1 MSLRERL
8 RSAETGWLRR
18 VSAKER
24 HRPLRAVMLI
34 ATRLADGWGLGLLI
48 PLALVLGGRDRG
60 VTAIGLGTASALSV
74 AIVVQSIKWTV
85 RRRRP
90 MGLTLA
96 NPISA
101 PDAHAFPS
109 GHAAQ
114 AFGMVVVASWL
125 APWLGVVT
133 LVVAACVALSRM
145 FFGLHYPTDVVA
157 GAIIGVVVTLLVIAL
172 GQEIGYADWL
182 MRLRPAP

>member
-8 RSAETGWLRR
+8 RSAETGWVRL
-18 VSAKER
+18 VSANER
-24 HRPLRAVMLI
+24 HRPLRAVMLV

-60 VTAIGLGTASALSV
+60 VAAIGLGTASALTV
-74 AIVVQSIKWTV
+74 AMVVQSIKWTV

-96 NPISA
+96 NPIAA

-109 GHAAQ
+109 GHTAQ
-114 AFGMVVVASWL
+114 AFGMVVVAAWL

-133 LVVAACVALSRM
+133 LVVATCVGLSRM

-157 GAIIGVVVTLLVIAL
+157 GALIGAMVTILVIVVSR
-172 GQEIGYADWL
+172 EVGYTDWL
-182 MRLRPAP
+182 LRLRPAP